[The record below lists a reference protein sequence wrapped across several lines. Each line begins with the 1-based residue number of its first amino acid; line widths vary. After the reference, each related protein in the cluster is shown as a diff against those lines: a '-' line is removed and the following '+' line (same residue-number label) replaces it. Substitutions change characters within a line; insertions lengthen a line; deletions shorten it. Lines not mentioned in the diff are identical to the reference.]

1 MKNIT
6 KKCSFT
12 EHKEI
17 DAISYCLICK
27 VYMCNK
33 CDNFH
38 LNLCNEHL
46 VIKSNIELSEIFTG
60 YCKEDNHQMKLDY
73 FCKDHNILCCAGCIS
88 KIKNKSDGKHK
99 DCNVCIIED
108 IQNEKIN
115 KLNENIKY
123 LQNLS
128 NTLKESINNLKI
140 LFEKICENKEELKL
154 KIQKIF
160 TKIRNELNK
169 REDKLLTE
177 VDKIFDDTFFSEE
190 IIKRSEKLPTQ
201 IKKSQEIIKKID
213 QLNNNDYQLYYFI
226 NDCIN
231 IENNIKDI
239 NNIDEIIKKYNNSK
253 IEKIIFYPEEE
264 DEINAFINNNIEAFG
279 CIKNDELFKSSI
291 IGNDFK
297 AKLFIINGI
306 EEIIKKNNVKLSLI
320 FRMSEIGD
328 KSEDFHNYCD
338 NKGPNLVLIKTTN
351 NKIFGGFTPLN
362 WDKKGDL
369 ILDKL
374 NQTFIFTINNMKII
388 NAKNNGYKSI
398 KCQANSGPIFGD
410 WDFGLRENLRI
421 GISYATSKSS
431 FLTENNLELTG
442 SKGKSENFETNEL
455 EVYKVIY

>member
-38 LNLCNEHL
+38 LNSCNEHL
-46 VIKSNIELSEIFTG
+46 VIKSNIDLSEIFTG

-169 REDKLLTE
+169 R
-177 VDKIFDDTFFSEE
+177 
-190 IIKRSEKLPTQ
+190 
-201 IKKSQEIIKKID
+201 
-213 QLNNNDYQLYYFI
+213 
-226 NDCIN
+226 
-231 IENNIKDI
+231 
-239 NNIDEIIKKYNNSK
+239 
-253 IEKIIFYPEEE
+253 
-264 DEINAFINNNIEAFG
+264 AFN
-279 CIKNDELFKSSI
+279 
-291 IGNDFK
+291 
-297 AKLFIINGI
+297 
-306 EEIIKKNNVKLSLI
+306 
-320 FRMSEIGD
+320 
-328 KSEDFHNYCD
+328 
-338 NKGPNLVLIKTTN
+338 
-351 NKIFGGFTPLN
+351 
-362 WDKKGDL
+362 
-369 ILDKL
+369 
-374 NQTFIFTINNMKII
+374 
-388 NAKNNGYKSI
+388 
-398 KCQANSGPIFGD
+398 
-410 WDFGLRENLRI
+410 
-421 GISYATSKSS
+421 
-431 FLTENNLELTG
+431 
-442 SKGKSENFETNEL
+442 
-455 EVYKVIY
+455 